1 MVHLQGTAYCMNYEH
16 KHRQSAATTVNKQ
29 KISPSMEDIIIYTI
43 VLATE
48 IIYLYMSEKQ
58 AHGRLLTMKAAMT

>member
-1 MVHLQGTAYCMNYEH
+1 
-16 KHRQSAATTVNKQ
+16 
-29 KISPSMEDIIIYTI
+29 MEDTIIYTI

-58 AHGRLLTMKAAMT
+58 AHGDC